1 MVIKK
6 IFWFILK
13 TIFFTF
19 LTFVVLLILSDGEI
33 PDESIFIIVPSVL
46 LLVFLFS
53 GKKKQKQE
61 TVQSSEDENNI
72 EPIDKNIIPDFN
84 KDNRKVVK
92 DLVLET
98 NKKITQALR
107 YVPSM
112 TLRKNLQL
120 LYSQVSSI
128 DYNYSQRK
136 LSFDQ
141 VMVELNS
148 IQQDT
153 ETLSKELETF
163 NTNIAD
169 EVDLTFIEETNY
181 FKLFGLNQDATYQEI
196 KLAYMDKVKQ
206 YHPDKV
212 AEGSQQEKMK
222 AQKICQKIN
231 KAYQVLTNQ
240 LKMSPVLKK

>member
-1 MVIKK
+1 MIVLRALLYSSI
-6 IFWFILK
+6 
-13 TIFFTF
+13 IFFGSAM
-19 LTFVVLLILSDGEI
+19 LLGTPLEFSLFFI
-33 PDESIFIIVPSVL
+33 IFIFTL
-46 LLVFLFS
+46 FFLFLFS
-53 GKKKQKQE
+53 SGKNKKQQE
-61 TVQSSEDENNI
+61 KANLPKDKI
-72 EPIDKNIIPDFN
+72 EPEKKPLTLDFSKDKRII
-84 KDNRKVVK
+84 VK

-98 NKKITQALR
+98 NKQITQALKR
-107 YVPSM
+107 VSSD

-128 DYNYSQRK
+128 YYNYSQRK

-153 ETLSKELETF
+153 ESLSKESETF
-163 NTNIAD
+163 DTNIAD

-181 FKLFGLNQDATYQEI
+181 FKLFGLNPDATYQEI

-231 KAYQVLTNQ
+231 KAYQVLANQ
-240 LKMSPVLKK
+240 LKMNSVLKK

>member
-1 MVIKK
+1 MIV
-6 IFWFILK
+6 LK
-13 TIFFTF
+13 AIFFTVLIF
-19 LTFVVLLILSDGEI
+19 LGVAIVAGDDLQSSIIFFIFPIVLFILI
-33 PDESIFIIVPSVL
+33 
-46 LLVFLFS
+46 LFS
-53 GKKKQKQE
+53 GKNKKQQE
-61 TVQSSEDENNI
+61 KANSPEDKI
-72 EPIDKNIIPDFN
+72 EPEKKPLTLDFSNDKRAI
-84 KDNRKVVK
+84 VK

-98 NKKITQALR
+98 NKHITQALKR
-107 YVPSM
+107 VSSD
-112 TLRKNLQL
+112 TFKKNLQL

-128 DYNYSQRK
+128 YYNYSQRK

-141 VMVELNS
+141 VVVELNL
-148 IQQDT
+148 IQRDT

-196 KLAYMDKVKQ
+196 KLAYMGKVKQ

-212 AEGSQQEKMK
+212 AGGSQQEKMK

-240 LKMSPVLKK
+240 LKINSVLQK

>member
-1 MVIKK
+1 MIVLKALFYSFI
-6 IFWFILK
+6 IFFGLAVLLGTPLEFPLFFIIFIL
-13 TIFFTF
+13 TLFF
-19 LTFVVLLILSDGEI
+19 L
-33 PDESIFIIVPSVL
+33 
-46 LLVFLFS
+46 FLFS
-53 GKKKQKQE
+53 SSKDKKHEEQE
-61 TVQSSEDENNI
+61 EIVKSSKDKI
-72 EPIDKNIIPDFN
+72 EPEKKPLTLDFSNDKRVI
-84 KDNRKVVK
+84 VK

-98 NKKITQALR
+98 NKQITQALKW
-107 YVPSM
+107 VSSD

-136 LSFDQ
+136 FSFDQ
-141 VMVELNS
+141 VVVELNL

-153 ETLSKELETF
+153 ETLSKESETY
-163 NTNIAD
+163 NTNIVD
-169 EVDLTFIEETNY
+169 EVDLTLIEETNY

>member
-1 MVIKK
+1 MIVLKALFYSVLIFIGLVIFSG
-6 IFWFILK
+6 IPLEFPVFFIIFIL
-13 TIFFTF
+13 TLFF
-19 LTFVVLLILSDGEI
+19 L
-33 PDESIFIIVPSVL
+33 
-46 LLVFLFS
+46 FLFS
-53 GKKKQKQE
+53 SGENKKQEEIEKLPK
-61 TVQSSEDENNI
+61 DKI
-72 EPIDKNIIPDFN
+72 EPEKKPLTLDFSKDKRII
-84 KDNRKVVK
+84 VK

-98 NKKITQALR
+98 DKQITQALKR
-107 YVPSM
+107 VPSD

-128 DYNYSQRK
+128 YYNYSQRK

-153 ETLSKELETF
+153 ETLSKESETF

-181 FKLFGLNQDATYQEI
+181 FTLFGLNPDATFQEI

-240 LKMSPVLKK
+240 LKMNSVLKN